1 MKNASPADRLP
12 VIGALSKKTGI
23 AIFSALMIALAA
35 VVLLHHN
42 PLADPAT
49 EHLKKVC
56 NCAIIIIVW
65 ALFIAWYDKLMVL
78 PVELWNNRLLIKR
91 LSVNDF
97 KKRYAGSYF
106 GIVWAL
112 LQPVVTVLMYFFI
125 FDIIFGARSQAV
137 REGIEVPYVLF
148 LTAGLVPWFYFQ
160 EALSNGTTS
169 LLEYSY
175 LVKKVVFKISILPLI
190 KIIAATFIHVFFIIL
205 LLILAGV
212 YGYYPTI
219 YTLQIVY
226 YLICEFVLVLSI
238 SYLTC
243 SVAVFFRDIMQI
255 IAIILQIGQ
264 WATPILWNI
273 DIVPEEF
280 QWIVKLNPMV
290 YIVNGYRMAI
300 CEGGWFFEHFYS
312 TTYFWIVTIGI
323 FCLGSLLFK
332 RSKTHFA
339 DVL

>member
-1 MKNASPADRLP
+1 MGNRTQGELKRLRIAAFS
-12 VIGALSKKTGI
+12 VVMLLLALIILFHT
-23 AIFSALMIALAA
+23 
-35 VVLLHHN
+35 N
-42 PLADPAT
+42 TLADPDT
-49 EHLKKVC
+49 ERLKKIC
-56 NCAIIIIVW
+56 NFALILIVW
-65 ALFIAWYDKLMVL
+65 VLFIVWYDKLMVL
-78 PVELWNNRLLIKR
+78 PLELWSNRLLIRR
-91 LSVNDF
+91 LAVNDF

-112 LQPVVTVLMYFFI
+112 MQPVVTVLMYYFI
-125 FDIIFGARSQAV
+125 FDVIFGARSQAV

-190 KIIAATFIHVFFIIL
+190 KIIAATFIHIFFIVL
-205 LLILAGV
+205 LLLLGSV
-212 YGYYPTI
+212 YGYGPSV
-219 YTLQIVY
+219 YTFQIVY
-226 YLICEFVLVLSI
+226 YMACEFVLVLSI

-255 IAIILQIGQ
+255 IAIILQVGQ

-273 DIVPEEF
+273 DIVPEKY
-280 QWIVKLNPMV
+280 QWIIKLNPMV

-323 FCLGSLLFK
+323 FCIGSLVFK